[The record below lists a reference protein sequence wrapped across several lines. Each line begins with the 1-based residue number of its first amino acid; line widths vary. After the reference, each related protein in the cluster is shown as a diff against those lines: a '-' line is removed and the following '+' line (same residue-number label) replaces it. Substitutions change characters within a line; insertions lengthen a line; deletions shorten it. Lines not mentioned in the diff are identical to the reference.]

1 MEGEQLRLLLVEDDD
16 GYARI
21 IPRALTRSG
30 LGFEMVRATSMD
42 EARRLPRE
50 GHFDAVLLDLSLPD
64 SEGQNTFVNMRR
76 LVVEAP
82 IIVLTASDDR
92 RLALEAVK
100 AGAQDYLVKGQVDLL
115 SLARSIRYAVE
126 RQLNQTEQN
135 RRIARLGR
143 LRDVDDELTRRLD
156 TGYVLR
162 MAMDAALR
170 LSAASAGIIGILEEG
185 ALVLSEDIN
194 YAPRLIAGIALMEQ
208 GIVGRALRQ
217 RQAQCVTDVGQDPDY
232 IRIIEETQAQIA
244 IPLVSQDRLI
254 GFLNLETRTPAR
266 FNQETFEFLKL
277 LAARIA
283 THMDNARLYGQSQ
296 QQLEQLRQL
305 EQIKTDMI
313 RIATHDLRTP
323 ISNIMGYG
331 YLLRQALCADP
342 NAELCTY
349 LDSIEH
355 SAERMRTITDD
366 ILSLERVE
374 SMKSLSVQRVNLNEL
389 SQRAYYESRERAQQK
404 RQHLDLDIPRRP
416 LIVQGDP
423 GLLYE
428 AMSNLVNNAI
438 KYTPERGQVQLRLQT
453 RSGGAVFEVED
464 TGYGIPEDQQARLF
478 QPFFRAR
485 SEETMDIAGTGLGLH
500 LVKSIVERHGG
511 QLVFHSV
518 YGKGST
524 FGFRLPFK
532 GSSPLKPGG

>member
-16 GYARI
+16 SYARI

-30 LGFEMVRATSMD
+30 LEFELARAASLD
-42 EARRLPRE
+42 EARRLTRE
-50 GHFDAVLLDLSLPD
+50 GSFDAGQLDLSRPD
-64 SEGQNTFVNMRR
+64 SDGKNTFMNMRR
-76 LVVEAP
+76 LVSETP
-82 IIVLTASDDR
+82 IIVLTAIDDR

-135 RRIARLGR
+135 RRIARLGL

-185 ALVLSEDIN
+185 SLVLSEDIN
-194 YAPRLIAGIALMEQ
+194 YAPRLIEGISLLEQ

-232 IRIIEETQAQIA
+232 IQIIKETQAQIT

-254 GFLNLETRTPAR
+254 GFLNLETRNPAR

-323 ISNIMGYG
+323 ISNIMGYS

-374 SMKSLSVQRVNLNEL
+374 SMKSLTVQRVNLNEL
-389 SQRAYYESRERAQQK
+389 SQRAYYESRERARQK
-404 RQHLDLDIPRRP
+404 RQHMDLDIPRRP

-423 GLLYE
+423 ALLYE
-428 AMSNLVNNAI
+428 AMNNLVNNAI

-485 SEETMDIAGTGLGLH
+485 SEETMDIDGTGLGLH

-511 QLVFHSV
+511 QIVFHSE
-518 YGKGST
+518 YGRGST

-532 GSSPLKPGG
+532 GSPPLTQGG